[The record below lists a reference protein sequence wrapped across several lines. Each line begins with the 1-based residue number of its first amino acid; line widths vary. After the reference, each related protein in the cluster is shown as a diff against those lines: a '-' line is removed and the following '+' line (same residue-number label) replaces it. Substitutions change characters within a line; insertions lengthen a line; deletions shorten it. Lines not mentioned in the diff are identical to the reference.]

1 MNDDHTRLY
10 ATLAT
15 CFQHPD
21 EAFVDAV
28 RNGTLGTIVA
38 ECAASLPID
47 SVDAPPRFEDIARAR
62 REYLRTFEAF
72 EGEYAPPRRIRLRR
86 VVGRHRT
93 RHPLGTAGE
102 RHEESI
108 RRA

>member
-62 REYLRTFEAF
+62 REYLRTFRAF
-72 EGEYAPPRRIRLRR
+72 EGEYAPPPNPPTKS
-86 VVGRHRT
+86 G
-93 RHPLGTAGE
+93 GTAPNAASS
-102 RHEESI
+102 RDR
-108 RRA
+108 RRAT